1 MAWQVAIPD
10 EVLMVH
16 FFQYLAVAVLL
27 SFAAI
32 VPDGVRAEDS
42 AIASWSALRN
52 GGVVLMRHAD
62 APGFGDPTGYRL
74 DDCATQRNLGEAGRK
89 QARGIGERFQAERV
103 TVGGVLSSQWCRC
116 RDTAELAFPGLAKV
130 EPAFNSF
137 FDDRSKDAG
146 QTTAGR
152 AIIAAWRG
160 PGALV
165 VITHQVNITALTGV
179 IPASGEGVVLKT
191 KVEGFD
197 VVGRIKP

>member
-10 EVLMVH
+10 EVRMVH
-16 FFQYLAVAVLL
+16 FFQHLAFTVLL

-32 VPDGVRAEDS
+32 VPDGVRAEDGT
-42 AIASWSALRN
+42 IASWSALRD
-52 GGVVLMRHAD
+52 GGVVLLRHAD

-89 QARGIGERFQAERV
+89 QARGIGERFKAEGIF
-103 TVGGVLSSQWCRC
+103 VGRVLSSQWCRC
-116 RDTAELAFPGLAKV
+116 RDTAELAFPGLVKV

-137 FDDRSKDAG
+137 FDDRSKDAA
-146 QTTAGR
+146 QTAAGR

-165 VITHQVNITALTGV
+165 VITHQVNITALTRV
-179 IPASGEGVVLKT
+179 VPASGQGVVLKA

-197 VVGRIKP
+197 VVGRISP